1 VAPPDQCLEAS
12 QIFTRL
18 ADRLG
23 LIPDIP
29 DDLHAAARADR
40 MTFGAALMEF
50 AGQVPEALS
59 RMPFVLAKTLGLAWG
74 SAAKAGLW
82 GMLMTAPKAFRK
94 NAARAGFEPGID
106 QGDRIFQ
113 ALLGTPEGLWV
124 GKADADNPMDGIK
137 TPSGRIEVF
146 IEELETGVLGLT
158 PEKEDADLA
167 MPAAFPLV
175 LNTGRHMQYNI
186 NIR

>member
-1 VAPPDQCLEAS
+1 VGHAH
-12 QIFTRL
+12 
-18 ADRLG
+18 DR
-23 LIPDIP
+23 P
-29 DDLHAAARADR
+29 
-40 MTFGAALMEF
+40 
-50 AGQVPEALS
+50 Q
-59 RMPFVLAKTLGLAWG
+59 
-74 SAAKAGLW
+74 
-82 GMLMTAPKAFRK
+82 
-94 NAARAGFEPGID
+94 GFSKKRGPGRIRTGHRP